1 MHRGAAPA
9 LAFDR
14 AFAAQRLD
22 ALLHAEPAEAERLR
36 SPGAPR
42 VAAQDNLMLTSCIE
56 DKLGRLTR
64 FTDRVSYA
72 GLFFPDRIDRCGE
85 AVRLRDQEKVLPAYE
100 FLRYAEP
107 KLYDFARYNLCLMK
121 NEATS
126 PAAR

>member
-1 MHRGAAPA
+1 MWGMI
-9 LAFDR
+9 FYNR
-14 AFAAQRLD
+14 AVMISTCM
-22 ALLHAEPAEAERLR
+22 AEAERLR